1 MYTLIWIPSPCLAAF
16 DLVSLFFRKIG
27 GDNPMVWLMFPDAF
41 WTCVYIYI
49 YTYIYAQLYM
59 YTHSDF
65 STCCDRSYQ
74 SWMNVLTKKTYGCT
88 IPFMVEG
95 PHYNMA
101 YRSPRVI
108 SLLIPI
114 VLVIV
119 RCKTMWICVDIDR
132 YRLPLHSKWLR
143 LKNW

>member
-1 MYTLIWIPSPCLAAF
+1 MCKCTHWFGSHLRVWRLSTWF
-16 DLVSLFFRKIG
+16 HFFFRKIG

-41 WTCVYIYI
+41 WTCVYIYMHS
-49 YTYIYAQLYM
+49 YICIHIQTSVHAVIGPTSHEWMCLQRKPTVVLS
-59 YTHSDF
+59 HSH
-65 STCCDRSYQ
+65 
-74 SWMNVLTKKTYGCT
+74 
-88 IPFMVEG
+88 MVEG